1 VLDLGEG
8 VGQLEPE
15 GLVRRSGCSQRE
27 RRDRRLLGPNYGEQK
42 VLGTREAVAK
52 IHRLMERQAG
62 KSVELSVMAMGAHR
76 QPLCP
81 TTKLQKKRSS

>member
-1 VLDLGEG
+1 LAKASANSNLRASYVAPD
-8 VGQLEPE
+8 
-15 GLVRRSGCSQRE
+15 VRSASAATV
-27 RRDRRLLGPNYGEQK
+27 LLGPNYGEQK